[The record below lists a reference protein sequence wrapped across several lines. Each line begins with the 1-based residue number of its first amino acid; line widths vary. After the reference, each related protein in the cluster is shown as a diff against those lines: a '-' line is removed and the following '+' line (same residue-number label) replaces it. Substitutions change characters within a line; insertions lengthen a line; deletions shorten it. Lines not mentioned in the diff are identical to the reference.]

1 MRFALEAFGHVLAQR
16 DGNGKPYLLIGGQ
29 AVYFWASLYAAQEP
43 SVEQWRPFTS
53 KDIDFQ
59 GGRDDLLRIAKE
71 LGIRAQLPHSREM
84 TALAGVIPFQVG
96 GSPTTVEVVRV
107 MPGVRPG
114 VVEKSAAEYEF
125 AGYSLRVAD
134 PISLLSCKLYL
145 ALHVD
150 QKERRDVEHLRI
162 MLVCVRAFLRETLRG
177 VEAGALPAR
186 GWLGAVERV
195 LKLAESSHGKKAVR
209 TLGVDWTQALPLTEI
224 AVSNHRAAIPFRE
237 KRLVQWQTKMACP
250 A

>member
-1 MRFALEAFGHVLAQR
+1 VRFSLQQFNPALDLRNAE
-16 DGNGKPYLLIGGQ
+16 GKPYVIIGGQ
-29 AVYFWASLYAAQEP
+29 AVGYWAETYLEKEPGLAQ
-43 SVEQWRPFTS
+43 WLPFSS

-59 GGRDDLLRIAKE
+59 GGREDVLRIAKT
-71 LGIRAQLPHSREM
+71 LGVRAQLPSSREM
-84 TALAGVIPFQVG
+84 TALAGIIPFNIG
-96 GSPTTVEVVRV
+96 ELRTSIEVLRSFPGMPKARIQQWALTANRSGKEIRV
-107 MPGVRPG
+107 
-114 VVEKSAAEYEF
+114 
-125 AGYSLRVAD
+125 LD
-134 PISLLSCKLYL
+134 PVSLLSSKLFL
-145 ALHVD
+145 ALKVD

-162 MLVCVRAFLRETLRG
+162 RLMCVRAFLRETLCG

-224 AVSNHRAAIPFRE
+224 AASGHRAAKQFRE
-237 KRLVQWQTKMACP
+237 KRLAHWQTEMARP

>member
-1 MRFALEAFGHVLAQR
+1 VRFSLQQFNPALDLRNAE
-16 DGNGKPYLLIGGQ
+16 GKPYVIIGGQ
-29 AVYFWASLYAAQEP
+29 AVGYWAETYLEKEPGLAQ
-43 SVEQWRPFTS
+43 WLPFSS

-59 GGRDDLLRIAKE
+59 GGREDVLRIAKT
-71 LGIRAQLPHSREM
+71 LGVRAQLPSSREM
-84 TALAGVIPFQVG
+84 TALAGIIPFNIG
-96 GSPTTVEVVRV
+96 ELRTSIEVLRSFPGMPKARIQQWALTANRSGKEIRV
-107 MPGVRPG
+107 
-114 VVEKSAAEYEF
+114 
-125 AGYSLRVAD
+125 LD
-134 PISLLSCKLYL
+134 PVSLLSSKLFL
-145 ALHVD
+145 ALKLD

-162 MLVCVRAFLRETLRG
+162 MLICVRAFLRETLCG

-224 AVSNHRAAIPFRE
+224 TASGHRAAKQFRE
-237 KRLVQWQTKMACP
+237 KRLAHWQTEMARP